1 MGLDSGFPAYLRQEA
16 PALAAIHPKH
26 ANGSTV
32 PAHDSRASGAQP
44 WAAIGVRLDAGWMEV
59 NGMCMLK

>member
-1 MGLDSGFPAYLRQEA
+1 
-16 PALAAIHPKH
+16 
-26 ANGSTV
+26 V

-59 NGMCMLK
+59 NGMCMSK